1 MTAPGA
7 AAPFACRRCT
17 FALDRRTHLLGVLNV
32 TPDSFSDGGA
42 FLDPGAAAEHAL
54 RMAADGADCIDI
66 GGESTR
72 PGAPPVSAE
81 EEWARI
87 GPVLKRLLGR
97 CPVPISVDTTK
108 AAVAARALDAGVAIV
123 NDVSALRFDPALAGL
138 VAEAGAGLVLMHMQG
153 TPRTMQERPSY
164 GDVVAE
170 IRAFLAE
177 RLQVAMGAGIP
188 PEAVLLDPGIGF
200 GKGVEHNLTLLRRLP
215 ELGTLGRPLLV
226 GPSRKS
232 FIGAV
237 LGTAVTDRLEGT
249 AAALALAIAGGATLV
264 RVHDVKAMGRVARMC
279 DAILG
284 REASHVGVVRGAAE
298 RVPVH

>member
-1 MTAPGA
+1 MIAPGA

-42 FLDPGAAAEHAL
+42 FLDPSAAADHAL

-66 GGESTR
+66 GGESSR
-72 PGAPPVSAE
+72 PGASPVSAE

-87 GPVLKRLLGR
+87 GPVLTRLLGR

-123 NDVSALRFDPALAGL
+123 NDISALRFDPALAGL

-177 RLQVAMGAGIP
+177 RLQVAMAAGIP
-188 PEAVLLDPGIGF
+188 PEAILLDPGIGF
-200 GKGVEHNLTLLRRLP
+200 GKAVEHNLTLLRRLP

-264 RVHDVKAMGRVARMC
+264 RVHDVKAMGRVALMC

-284 REASHVGVVRGAAE
+284 RETPHVGAPE
-298 RVPVH
+298 RVPAH

>member
-7 AAPFACRRCT
+7 AASFACRRCT

-72 PGAPPVSAE
+72 PGASPVSAE

-87 GPVLKRLLGR
+87 GPVLKRLGR

-108 AAVAARALDAGVAIV
+108 AAVAGRALDAGVAIV
-123 NDVSALRFDPALAGL
+123 NDVSALRFDPALAGV
-138 VAEAGAGLVLMHMQG
+138 VAEAGAGLVLMHMRG
-153 TPRTMQERPSY
+153 TPRTMQEHPSY

-170 IRAFLAE
+170 VRAFLAE
-177 RLQVAMGAGIP
+177 RLQVAVAAGIP
-188 PEAVLLDPGIGF
+188 PEAILLDPGIGF
-200 GKGVEHNLTLLRRLP
+200 GKAVEHNLTLLRRLP

-237 LGTAVTDRLEGT
+237 LGTAVTERLEGT

-284 REASHVGVVRGAAE
+284 REAPHVGVVRGAAE
-298 RVPVH
+298 RVPAH